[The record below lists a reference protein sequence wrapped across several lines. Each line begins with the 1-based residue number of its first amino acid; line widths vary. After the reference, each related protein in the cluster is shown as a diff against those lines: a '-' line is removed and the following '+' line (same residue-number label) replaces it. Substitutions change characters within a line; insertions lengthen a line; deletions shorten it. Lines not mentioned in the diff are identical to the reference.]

1 MAKKRRGRGEGE
13 VELLPSGHYRAR
25 VTRGIDPKTGKRIRE
40 SATFPTK
47 QEALEWRAQRLLT
60 GLASAGTLGDWLT
73 RWLEFHETR
82 TSAVTLR
89 TDRQTAERHLRPGLG
104 AIKLRSLSPL
114 VIEGWLAKL
123 AADGVSPNERHKAG
137 KTLRNCLNAAVRF
150 ELLPRNPMAG
160 RVKVPPAPRPKTRS
174 LTPEEL
180 SRVLAAAD
188 AAGWGV
194 LFRVWVELGL
204 RPGELVGLRWEDYDP
219 NRGTVAVV
227 RTVEYTTGKTR
238 PPKTPREGPLP
249 LCPATRRMLD
259 GIRGSDPAGPMFPA
273 PEGGHWWP
281 NAFLNGVFRP
291 VMEAAGVRG
300 TRYCL
305 RHTCA
310 SLALANGASIVSVSK
325 RLGHSTPA
333 FTLRIYAHA
342 MPTDQDRIAA
352 LWGTILDPIT
362 PCVPHAET

>member
-150 ELLPRNPMAG
+150 EVLPRNPMSG

-188 AAGWGV
+188 DAGWGV
-194 LFRVWVELGL
+194 MFRVWVELGL
-204 RPGELVGLRWEDYDP
+204 RPGEVFGLRWEDYD
-219 NRGTVAVV
+219 GECITVE

-238 PPKTPREGPLP
+238 PPKTPRVAPLP
-249 LCPATRRMLD
+249 LSRDTRTRLD
-259 GIRGSDPAGPMFPA
+259 TVRRPGGVMFPTST
-273 PEGGHWWP
+273 GKYWWP
-281 NAFLNGVFRP
+281 GNFLEEVFRP
-291 VMEAAGVRG
+291 IMQAAGVRG
-300 TRYCL
+300 TRYVL
-305 RHTCA
+305 RHTSA
-310 SLALANGASIVSVSK
+310 TLALSNGVSLRVVSE
-325 RLGHSTPA
+325 RLGHSSPA
-333 FTLRIYAHA
+333 FTLKVYSHA
-342 MPTDQDRIAA
+342 LPNDQHRAAEVFDR
-352 LWGTILDPIT
+352 LLGG
-362 PCVPHAET
+362 